1 MLNGGLTWLLLPRTA
16 NFTLQHA
23 MKLEAKIFLR
33 VKVRYD
39 DIMHWEETVLNKFRS
54 LLRCVGCLVCGWLQ
68 MKPHKHRGTRN
79 NECLDL

>member
-33 VKVRYD
+33 VKGRY
-39 DIMHWEETVLNKFRS
+39 DIMHWEETVLNIFRS
-54 LLRCVGCLVCGWLQ
+54 LLLCVVCLVCGRLQ
-68 MKPHKHRGTRN
+68 IKPHKHRGTKN